1 MTREPRILFRSEDL
15 VVVDKPSGVATE
27 PDKSRAPSLRDWV
40 AGALGGTGS
49 EAPHAVSR
57 LDLGVSGAVTFATS
71 ARARAAAVRAKEQ
84 GRYERRYV
92 ALVRG
97 ALAEP
102 TGLSETPIEGKP
114 ARTRH
119 ARIASASSSVALVL
133 FTPETGRTHQIRIH
147 AQRLGAAILGD
158 RKYGGPS
165 SVATASGRVV
175 AVGRVLLHALAV
187 APRLGLPSD
196 PPGFVVAPVPPDFID
211 LWTALDGDA
220 EAWKDVDRCVGGS
233 VQRS

>member
-1 MTREPRILFRSEDL
+1 MTLEPRILFRSEDL
-15 VVVDKPSGVATE
+15 VVVDKPSGIATE

-40 AGALGGTGS
+40 ARALGES
-49 EAPHAVSR
+49 QIEAPHAVSR
-57 LDLGVSGAVTFATS
+57 LDLGVSGAVTFAVS

-97 ALAEP
+97 ALPEPAGIAE
-102 TGLSETPIEGKP
+102 SAIEGKP
-114 ARTRH
+114 ARTRFE
-119 ARIASASSSVALVL
+119 RIAGAAGAVALVL

-147 AQRLGAAILGD
+147 AQRLGAPIVGD

-165 SVATASGRVV
+165 SVPASSGRVLG
-175 AVGRVLLHALAV
+175 VGRVLLHAVAV
-187 APRLGLPSD
+187 HPRLGLPTD
-196 PPGFVVAPVPPDFID
+196 PPRFVVAPVPRDFTD
-211 LWTALDGDA
+211 LWTALDGA
-220 EAWKDVDRCVGGS
+220 PEAWKDVDRCVGGS